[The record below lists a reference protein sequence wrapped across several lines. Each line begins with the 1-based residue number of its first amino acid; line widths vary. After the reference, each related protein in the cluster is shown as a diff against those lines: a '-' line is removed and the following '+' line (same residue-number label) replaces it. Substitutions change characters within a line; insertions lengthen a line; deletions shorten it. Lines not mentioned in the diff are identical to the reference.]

1 MEAAPN
7 VVDVV
12 AKSSPVSAGEVG
24 AFCVKDVPHMSQ
36 MCLDWSMES
45 YLIVIVKVVQIR
57 MNNNTSMLFM
67 LMNSCSWQ
75 LLYSLGCIKCT
86 HCNDN
91 TPHVLAYSVC
101 VFSLYYRCALNE

>member
-45 YLIVIVKVVQIR
+45 YFIVIV
-57 MNNNTSMLFM
+57 N
-67 LMNSCSWQ
+67 
-75 LLYSLGCIKCT
+75 
-86 HCNDN
+86 
-91 TPHVLAYSVC
+91 
-101 VFSLYYRCALNE
+101 